1 MTGTSRPVEID
12 GIMNVQELIDLL
24 EDCDPEA
31 FGSRTCRAGRWPSS
45 CAAWPCPMTGR
56 MRSTRRSPEAGA
68 PLRVVDCSV
77 AFTER
82 SQHLCRQRSSRR
94 SRSARCLRST
104 AWASDAERR
113 AACLAD
119 SSPSPS
125 STLALH
131 PPLSRSSDPSGR
143 DRPLRPVSRT
153 SLPISR
159 SDVRHTSCILA
170 WCVSM
175 MRNYGR
181 LEGAN

>member
-1 MTGTSRPVEID
+1 MTGTPWPGEID
-12 GIMNVQELIDLL
+12 VIMNVQKLIELL

-45 CAAWPCPMTGR
+45 CAAWPCPMTVR
-56 MRSTRRSPEAGA
+56 MRATRRPHRKQARRSASWTAPSRSPSAVNTSTANA
-68 PLRVVDCSV
+68 P
-77 AFTER
+77 
-82 SQHLCRQRSSRR
+82 SRR

-104 AWASDAERR
+104 AWASNAERR

-143 DRPLRPVSRT
+143 DRPLRPVTHT

-159 SDVRHTSCILA
+159 SDVRHT
-170 WCVSM
+170 
-175 MRNYGR
+175 
-181 LEGAN
+181 